1 MVSAQP
7 EAFEGQWPQRPI
19 KGMARKST
27 QQHYDRKH
35 THTHRE
41 QIALKL
47 RQQSRSH
54 RAHCGRLA
62 RNASNNYDKGLART
76 LFVCNSA

>member
-35 THTHRE
+35 THTH
-41 QIALKL
+41 IAN
-47 RQQSRSH
+47 RSPSSCDSKAEAIVH
-54 RAHCGRLA
+54 TVGA
-62 RNASNNYDKGLART
+62 
-76 LFVCNSA
+76 